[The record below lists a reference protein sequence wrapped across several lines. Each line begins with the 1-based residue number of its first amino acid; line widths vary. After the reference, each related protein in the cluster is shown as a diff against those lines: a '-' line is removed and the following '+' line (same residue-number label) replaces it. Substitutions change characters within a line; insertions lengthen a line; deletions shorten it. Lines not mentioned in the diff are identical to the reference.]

1 MQVQTAV
8 VTASSTSSVDSH
20 HPAFKADR
28 DSLLGNILAGAKEI
42 ERLTSTDEL
51 LVHIANQTG
60 ISSAFFNRR

>member
-1 MQVQTAV
+1 M
-8 VTASSTSSVDSH
+8 DSH

-51 LVHIANQTG
+51 LAHIANQTG
-60 ISSAFFNRR
+60 ISSEFFNRS